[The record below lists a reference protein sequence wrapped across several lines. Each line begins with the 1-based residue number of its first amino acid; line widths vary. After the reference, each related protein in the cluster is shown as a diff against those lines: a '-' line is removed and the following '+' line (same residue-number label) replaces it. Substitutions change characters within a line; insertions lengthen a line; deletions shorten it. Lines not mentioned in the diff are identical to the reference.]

1 MKLHLL
7 DDMKGRWKYQKTIYD
22 LNRKS
27 INNYKQCI
35 DISIAD
41 IKQMLVIDQKTLTN
55 SKTYSTITLDNSILH
70 KMYSCYNIS
79 YKIKLKLSNQLNIA
93 YKNKHIKFQEEVCVI
108 NSNFFIVIGMVKQ
121 YNKYL
126 SISFTS
132 FIKIV

>member
-7 DDMKGRWKYQKTIYD
+7 DDMRGRWKYQKTIYD

-41 IKQMLVIDQKTLTN
+41 IKQMLVIDQKTLAN
-55 SKTYSTITLDNSILH
+55 SKTYSTITLDNNILN
-70 KMYSCYNIS
+70 KVYSYYNIS
-79 YKIKLKLSNQLNIA
+79 YKVKLKLTNQLNIT
-93 YKNKHIKFQEEVCVI
+93 YKKKQVNFQEKVYVI
-108 NSNFFIVIGMVKQ
+108 NSNFFIVIGMIKQ

>member
-35 DISIAD
+35 DISIVD
-41 IKQMLVIDQKTLTN
+41 IEQVLVIDQKILVN
-55 SKTYSTITLDNSILH
+55 SKKYSTITLDNNILH
-70 KMYSCYNIS
+70 KIYNYYNIS
-79 YKIKLKLSNQLNIA
+79 YKVKLQLSNQLSIN
-93 YKNKHIKFQEEVCVI
+93 YKKKHISFQEKICVI
-108 NSNFFIVIGMVKQ
+108 NSNFFIVISIIKQ